1 MELDRIDR
9 HILMQLQKNN
19 RTPNIELA
27 DIVGLSAPACLKRI
41 KRLRDNNVIIG
52 DVAIINPELAGNKLT
67 LVVSVEMER
76 DRADIY
82 NIFRQ
87 SILKASEVTQCYQI
101 SGSYD
106 FMLIIVVKDIPAY
119 EHFVERVLRTD
130 LNIRKF
136 HTSVSLRTVK
146 FSTEIEMKQ

>member
-119 EHFVERVLRTD
+119 EHFVERVLHTD

>member
-41 KRLRDNNVIIG
+41 KRLRDNNVIIS

>member
-87 SILKASEVTQCYQI
+87 SIIKASEVTQCYQI

-106 FMLIIVVKDIPAY
+106 FVLIIVVKDILAY
-119 EHFVERVLRTD
+119 ELFVERVLHTD

>member
-67 LVVSVEMER
+67 LIVSVEMER

-146 FSTEIEMKQ
+146 FSTEIEMKP